1 MKEQELVSKLDEA
14 EDELKLAQRA
24 LAEAKKRWTDAETLV
39 IDCKIHRDRMKNKLR
54 DFRAVTPKYE
64 PTKRDE
70 DIEQYRKNN
79 PEVVEMARQRDL
91 NRGNE

>member
-1 MKEQELVSKLDEA
+1 MKEQELIRDLQNA
-14 EDELKLAQRA
+14 EEELSIAQRA

-39 IDCKIHRDRMKNKLR
+39 IDCKIHRDRMKDALR
-54 DFRAVTPKYE
+54 DYRVRTPKYE

-70 DIEQYRKNN
+70 DIEQYRQNN